1 MKTIVLTGGTSKRFG
16 SDKSEASLNGRTLLE
31 FMTDGLN
38 NLIVVGPKKNIDAV
52 YVREEPAGAGPVA
65 AIGAG
70 LKVVDTELV
79 SIFATDMPF
88 APRVLPQLLKSL
100 INDAAIPIDS
110 DGYLQPLAG
119 VYRTEKLRTALD
131 TLGDL
136 ENRSVKELISKLNI
150 DHVSLDETEF
160 LLDIDTKE
168 DLAKAIDLASRLAP

>member
-1 MKTIVLTGGTSKRFG
+1 MNTIVLTGGTSRRFG
-16 SDKSEASLNGRTLLE
+16 SDKSEALINGRTVLE
-31 FMTDGLN
+31 YMTEGLD

-100 INDAAIPIDS
+100 INDAALPIDS

-119 VYRTEKLRTALD
+119 LYRTEKLRTALG

-160 LLDIDTKE
+160 LLDIDTQE